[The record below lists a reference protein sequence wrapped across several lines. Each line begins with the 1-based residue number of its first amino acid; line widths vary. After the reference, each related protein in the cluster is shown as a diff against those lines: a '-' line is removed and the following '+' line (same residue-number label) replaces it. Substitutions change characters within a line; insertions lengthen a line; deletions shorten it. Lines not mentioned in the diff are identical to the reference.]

1 MSRSF
6 FVTMQA
12 LRNQNSRFVQQ
23 QYLLMQNG
31 KIKFPD
37 AYKFDFDSW
46 HTNAKLIHKQL
57 SILDI

>member
-6 FVTMQA
+6 FVTVQG
-12 LRNQNSRFVQQ
+12 LRNQNSHFVQQ

-31 KIKFPD
+31 KIKFTD
-37 AYKFDFDSW
+37 GYKFDFGKL
-46 HTNAKLIHKQL
+46 HTKAKSIHKQL